1 MKVQFLFA
9 LAGLALASQ
18 ANAGAVIVSG
28 DAAVSSFDKAGVQG
42 VFLGRDQ
49 KVGDAPVALV
59 FQRAGTVRE
68 KFDADVLGKPGSQL
82 TAHWSR
88 LIFTGRAD
96 IMGCIAPL
104 GPVYQAGT
112 LSGNPLATTAGLA
125 TLERLEPAL
134 YERLEK
140 LGAMLEA
147 GLDQA
152 IAAAGVEACVQR
164 VGSMIT
170 LFFTKGP
177 VRSFNDAVRADTTR
191 FGRWHRE
198 MLARGQYWPP
208 SQFEAAFVSCAHTE
222 ADVDRTIEASNE
234 ALASIA

>member
-88 LIFTGRAD
+88 LIFTGRAKQ
-96 IMGCIAPL
+96 P
-104 GPVYQAGT
+104 
-112 LSGNPLATTAGLA
+112 
-125 TLERLEPAL
+125 E
-134 YERLEK
+134 
-140 LGAMLEA
+140 EA
-147 GLDQA
+147 G
-152 IAAAGVEACVQR
+152 
-164 VGSMIT
+164 
-170 LFFTKGP
+170 
-177 VRSFNDAVRADTTR
+177 NDAEVVAKVAGKPGAIGYVDSVPA
-191 FGRWHRE
+191 G
-198 MLARGQYWPP
+198 ANVKVV
-208 SQFEAAFVSCAHTE
+208 FEF
-222 ADVDRTIEASNE
+222 
-234 ALASIA
+234 